1 LQWWEWYD
9 LFSPWDWA
17 EVRVNGTSV
26 FAHCESSY
34 SSPVAWIAQNV
45 DLTPFVGGPA
55 IIEFHMMASTV
66 VNRAGWFIDDVT
78 ITGTSPTVLI
88 HQEPNKANGWMAD
101 SDCAMC
107 ATSQQSLSDNFML
120 ARPMRVNQIVFWG
133 GYYPENIPL
142 SVDDFTVIIHRDD
155 AGLPGTVVYSQ
166 NGIVPAARTD
176 TCTNI
181 FGVYE
186 YKYILNLPSTPVL
199 PAGIYWVEIF
209 NDTTDNTDSFF
220 WETGMLSPT
229 SGIAGLVWSAEA
241 PGSAW
246 KYIGQDLAMQ
256 INGVPSS
263 AMPWVPLLLLGE

>member
-1 LQWWEWYD
+1 
-9 LFSPWDWA
+9 
-17 EVRVNGTSV
+17 
-26 FAHCESSY
+26 
-34 SSPVAWIAQNV
+34 
-45 DLTPFVGGPA
+45 LTPFVGGPA